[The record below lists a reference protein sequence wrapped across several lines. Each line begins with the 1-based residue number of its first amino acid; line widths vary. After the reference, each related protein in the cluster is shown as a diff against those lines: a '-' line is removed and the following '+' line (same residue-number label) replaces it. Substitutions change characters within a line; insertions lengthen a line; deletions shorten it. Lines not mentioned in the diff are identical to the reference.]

1 MACTHDRR
9 ISQFYTTEF
18 IIKRH
23 TNVDCVFVCRLYFDT
38 RRVVVIASGRSA
50 IAGFPPK
57 MPARYFSARRDFSRR
72 TEIFLDAPRKTRR
85 AEKNSAR
92 RENSTRR
99 ENLGAPRSKIAA
111 CTFLARRIEL
121 VATKTIAT
129 RLSVGI
135 RYCNISHGSIVAKS
149 SSRSRSRY

>member
-1 MACTHDRR
+1 MIRPGPGRVSFGFVWIEIVNHRA
-9 ISQFYTTEF
+9 EF
-18 IIKRH
+18 GRFWKEA
-23 TNVDCVFVCRLYFDT
+23 RLL
-38 RRVVVIASGRSA
+38 VS
-50 IAGFPPK
+50 PPK

-85 AEKNSAR
+85 ARKNSAR

-121 VATKTIAT
+121 AATKTIAT
-129 RLSVGI
+129 SR
-135 RYCNISHGSIVAKS
+135 RYYIVAAS
-149 SSRSRSRY
+149 SIRQFF